1 MKTMKTLAKLTL
13 SSFLL
18 SAAVCAHAANIK
30 LEISNI
36 QVTEGMV
43 MVAVYDTEANYN
55 GGEPVAISQI
65 PVNSK
70 KLSIDF
76 SELAEGDYAIKLF
89 HDENNNG
96 KLDTNLVG
104 MPVEGYGFSNNA
116 GRFGPASYTDARFA
130 VNGSTELTIV
140 LR

>member
-1 MKTMKTLAKLTL
+1 MKTLAKLTL

-18 SAAVCAHAANIK
+18 SAAVCAQAANIK

-55 GGEPVAISQI
+55 GGEPVAVSQI
-65 PVNSK
+65 PVSSK

-76 SELAEGDYAIKLF
+76 PELAEGDYAIKLF